1 MLPGGRSSSQLPQ
14 SLAEVIQCRA
24 MNPISLNLKC
34 NRNFQPK
41 LYFTNSTLAIEPLN
55 CYNGPICSKRRE
67 LRQVLPS
74 DSESGLG
81 VELAQ
86 YLIC

>member
-55 CYNGPICSKRRE
+55 CYNRPICSKRRE
-67 LRQVLPS
+67 YAKSCRAIRSPASVWS
-74 DSESGLG
+74 SRNT
-81 VELAQ
+81 
-86 YLIC
+86 

>member
-1 MLPGGRSSSQLPQ
+1 
-14 SLAEVIQCRA
+14 

-41 LYFTNSTLAIEPLN
+41 LYFTNSTLGDRAVEMLQQADLQQAA
-55 CYNGPICSKRRE
+55 GV
-67 LRQVLPS
+67 RQVLSS